1 MFKKLVGG
9 LKDKLNANVA
19 RFAKDPN
26 FLQALCAVSVF
37 VGSSDGN
44 FSQTEED
51 QAVTAILNND
61 LIKQANFD
69 PRVVQSTMDNMAD
82 KLKAGVRSGRAALL
96 KEIRDIAGDKDMA
109 EAVLLLGLD
118 LADNDGIE
126 PKEADALRA
135 AAREVGMDK
144 WMEGQLAA

>member
-1 MFKKLVGG
+1 MFKNLLGG
-9 LKDKLNANVA
+9 VKDKLNSSVA
-19 RFAKDPN
+19 KFAKDPN
-26 FLQALCAVSVF
+26 FLQALCAVSVY

-51 QAVTAILNND
+51 QAVQAILNNE

-69 PRVVQSTMDNMAD
+69 PRVVQSTMDTMAD
-82 KLKAGVRSGRAALL
+82 KLKAGARSGRAALL
-96 KEIRDIAGDKDMA
+96 KEIRDIAGNKDMA

-126 PKEADALRA
+126 PKEQEALKA
-135 AAREVGMDK
+135 AAKEVGMDK
-144 WMEGQLAA
+144 WMSEQLAA